1 MFDRKTYSDMRR
13 AGFSVGVSKNKIAQA
28 MLEILLQLP
37 SGTTNLKDTVIAHLG
52 PMGQM
57 TTTRDLNDAW
67 NKTKKKAAKTNP
79 EKFLLD
85 GRNVLHWN
93 DGTVKLLDKKVST
106 ANFKKLNELA
116 EIENC
121 NVNTMVS
128 KLIKNY
134 KKQNC

>member
-1 MFDRKTYSDMRR
+1 MFDRKTYTDVRR
-13 AGFSVGVSKNKIAQA
+13 AGFPVGISKNKISQA

-37 SGTTNLKDTVIAHLG
+37 SGTTNLKENIIYRLG
-52 PMGQM
+52 QLGQM

-93 DGTVKLLDKKVST
+93 DETVKVFDKNISA

-121 NVNTMVS
+121 NVNTIVS

-134 KKQNC
+134 KKKNR

>member
-1 MFDRKTYSDMRR
+1 MFDRKMYSDMRR

-37 SGTTNLKDTVIAHLG
+37 SGTTNLKDTVIFHLG
-52 PMGQM
+52 QLGQM
-57 TTTRDLNDAW
+57 TTTRDLNDVW
-67 NKTKKKAAKTNP
+67 NKTKKRAEKTNP

-93 DGTVKLLDKKVST
+93 DGTVKVLDKNISA

-116 EIENC
+116 ETENC
-121 NVNTMVS
+121 NVNTIVL